1 VRHGPGPLS
10 RWLLRRLSKGG
21 CAPTLLM
28 YHGTPAGAEGP
39 APYSLHAEHFRGHV
53 EVFRQLGWPTPCVS
67 ELVRAPA
74 GPALCITFDDG
85 YRDNLE
91 HAFPLL
97 QSAGLKA
104 TWFVPSARVGGLADW
119 GNVPAAQA
127 PLMSR
132 DDLLRLIDAGMEIG
146 AHSRTHARLP
156 TLDEATLTDEVSG
169 AREELEQLLGGT
181 VSSFA
186 YPYGLHDE
194 RTQTA
199 VAAAG
204 YRLACSTRAGR
215 FDQRDGPFS
224 VRRLTL
230 RAGDDADALV
240 RKLWLGSNQATR
252 RDVALNLASR
262 LLVRQR
268 PSGGLLTRHR

>member
-1 VRHGPGPLS
+1 VTHGPGPAS
-10 RWLLRRLSKGG
+10 RWLLRRLAQGG
-21 CAPTLLM
+21 CAPTVVM
-28 YHGTPAGAEGP
+28 YHGTPGGPEAP

-53 EVFRQLGWPTPCVS
+53 EVFRQLGWPTVLAS
-67 ELVRAPA
+67 ELASGQA

-97 QSAGLKA
+97 GAAGLRA
-104 TWFVPSARVGGLADW
+104 TWFVPSARVGGAADW
-119 GNVPAAQA
+119 GSLPAAQA

-132 DDLLRLIDAGMEIG
+132 DDLLRLADAGMEIG

-156 TLDEATLTDEVSG
+156 TLDDAALDDEVGG
-169 AREELEQLLGGT
+169 ARDELERLLGRT
-181 VSSFA
+181 VTSFA
-186 YPYGLHDE
+186 YPYGLHDD
-194 RTQTA
+194 RTRAA

-204 YRLACSTRAGR
+204 YRVACSTRAGR
-215 FDQRDGPFS
+215 VDSREGPWA

-230 RAGDDADALV
+230 RAGDDADSLV

-252 RDVALNLASR
+252 RDVAANLAAR
-262 LLVRQR
+262 LLGRR
-268 PSGGLLTRHR
+268 RAPGGLLPRHR